1 MVSRSWVRLDDWGVE
16 PRRVAEDLRHGLGGL
31 IPSFSGFLKF
41 TVLEVAVHVDRQT
54 LLRVRGRLVGQRC
67 RLIQSIRARI
77 TPTTRQNLRFPCDR
91 LMFVFLFP
99 HQVCVGQGREARCSR
114 PCLECER

>member
-1 MVSRSWVRLDDWGVE
+1 MIGGVE
-16 PRRVAEDLRHGLGGL
+16 PRQVAEDLRNGFGQL
-31 IPSFSGFLKF
+31 IPCLSGFLKF
-41 TVLEVAVHVDRQT
+41 TVLEVAVHVHRQT

-77 TPTTRQNLRFPCDR
+77 TPITRQNLGFPCDR
-91 LMFVFLFP
+91 LMFVFLYP
-99 HQVCVGQGREARCSR
+99 HQVCVGQGREARRSR